1 MGKERV
7 TGDRESSLNERQPR
21 DNSQNGAASSFHP
34 QTNNF
39 IPSSNLSQFL
49 LKKGSNGSLHTF
61 ENEYNYKINLE
72 NLNSNMKANSV
83 NSTAPQSIGKKNI
96 NKKNHL
102 FKEVIVED
110 EAEDLRGSQLG
121 SDGQVNFQMMGQSH
135 NGGPSALG
143 RSNQTLAKKG
153 SSGQWTAERNDQFMS
168 MNRDSNSPTPQRQTN
183 KMVINNALKL
193 PV

>member
-1 MGKERV
+1 MKG
-7 TGDRESSLNERQPR
+7 P
-21 DNSQNGAASSFHP
+21 SQN
-34 QTNNF
+34 QV
-39 IPSSNLSQFL
+39 SQQE
-49 LKKGSNGSLHTF
+49 GNQRGGQSG
-61 ENEYNYKINLE
+61 
-72 NLNSNMKANSV
+72 
-83 NSTAPQSIGKKNI
+83 PQSIGKKNI

-121 SDGQVNFQMMGQSH
+121 SDAQVNFQMMGSSY

-168 MNRDSNSPTPQRQTN
+168 MNRDSNSPTPQRAGN
-183 KMVINNALKL
+183 KMVMNQGIKHPVQIKSITGGINKL
-193 PV
+193 

>member
-1 MGKERV
+1 MYGSEGTTLRVGKERS
-7 TGDRESSLNERQPR
+7 TQDRESSLNDRQR
-21 DNSQNGAASSFHP
+21 DNSNHASGAAGNSFQP

-72 NLNSNMKANSV
+72 NLNSNMKGPSSNAV
-83 NSTAPQSIGKKNI
+83 NSGGKSQMEDRSGQSGPQSIVKKNI

-121 SDGQVNFQMMGQSH
+121 SDGQVNFQMMGSSY

-153 SSGQWTAERNDQFMS
+153 SSG
-168 MNRDSNSPTPQRQTN
+168 
-183 KMVINNALKL
+183 
-193 PV
+193 